1 VTLSAS
7 LKRLLR
13 PGSIA
18 VAGASPDAASLGG
31 AVLRNIETF
40 GFKGELHLVSPTR
53 AEINGRA
60 CLKTLSDLPTGVDAA
75 VLNLPRAAIREAIQ
89 LCIERGV
96 GGAVVFAAGFS
107 EAGEEGRREQEEI
120 AALCNAHDFA
130 LLGPNCLG
138 LVNYASGAA
147 LTFESLEF
155 SEAKGARQVAIV
167 AQSGATAA
175 NIRSALTGRGVPV
188 SCVATTGNE
197 AVLRVDHFMREFVED
212 GAAAIAAYIEQIRD
226 PQAFLAVAREARAK
240 GVPIIMVHPGKSAAG
255 KEAAQSHTGAMAGD
269 YSVME
274 AMVRH
279 EGVVLVDTMDE
290 LFDAAAILYRYPKP
304 ASGGV
309 GIITNSG
316 AIRGLSL
323 DFCESVGL
331 PLAALSQ
338 AERAKLQATVPPS
351 IPADNP
357 FDIGTAGY
365 SDGAVFTTST
375 QAMLANPDVGSVLL
389 ALTGGGPAQQRAK
402 ADAILLAAKD
412 ATKPVAVAIIGDES
426 KLDSGLVGAMRESQ
440 IPFFRSPDRA
450 LRALSAL
457 HAYALASDES
467 GASPSTASAPALPR
481 GGAIVEY
488 KGKAFLREIGLRT
501 PGGGLA
507 RDAAEAAAIAARVGY
522 PVVLKAQAAA
532 LTHKSDIGGVIV
544 GLKDEAA
551 LHAGWVK
558 LADNLKR
565 AGAPEID
572 GVLVEQM
579 VKPGL
584 ELVVGGRN
592 DPQWGAVV
600 VFGLGGVWVEALD
613 AIEVMPAHARRAQ
626 ILRRLRTM
634 KGAKLLGAFRG
645 QAPRDIEAVAD
656 AIVSL
661 GAALRA
667 HTELKE
673 VDINPLVVLAAGEGA
688 IALDALLVTDE

>member
-1 VTLSAS
+1 MTLSAS

-13 PGSIA
+13 PRSIA
-18 VAGASPDAASLGG
+18 VAGASPDATTLGG

-40 GFKGELHLVSPTR
+40 GFRGDLHLVSPTR
-53 AEINGRA
+53 PEINGRA
-60 CLKTLSDLPTGVDAA
+60 CIKSLGDLPKGVDAA
-75 VLNLPRAAIREAIQ
+75 VLNLPRAAIKEAVG

-120 AALCNAHDFA
+120 AALCRANDFA

-138 LVNYASGAA
+138 LVNYVSGAA
-147 LTFESLEF
+147 LTFETLEF

-197 AVLRVDHFMREFVED
+197 AVLRVDHFMNEFVES
-212 GAAAIAAYIEQIRD
+212 GAAAIAAYVEQIRD
-226 PQAFLAVAREARAK
+226 PQAFLAVARQARAK

-255 KEAAQSHTGAMAGD
+255 KQAAQSHTGAMAGD

-304 ASGGV
+304 ARGGV
-309 GIITNSG
+309 GIVTNSG

-331 PLAALSQ
+331 PLAPLSD
-338 AERAKLQATVPPS
+338 AERAKLQATVPPT

-365 SDGAVFTTST
+365 SDGMVFTTST
-375 QAMLANPDVGSVLL
+375 KAMLANPAIGSVLL
-389 ALTGGGPAQQRAK
+389 ALTGGGPAQQRSK
-402 ADAILLAAKD
+402 GDAILPAAKD
-412 ATKPVAVAIIGDES
+412 AEKPVAVAIIGDES
-426 KLDSGLVGAMRESQ
+426 ALDPGLINTMREAQ

-457 HAYALASDES
+457 HKYALASEGD
-467 GASPSTASAPALPR
+467 ADAQRPVSAFALPK

-488 KGKAFLREIGLRT
+488 KGKDFLREIGVRV
-501 PGGGLA
+501 PEGGLA
-507 RDAAEAAAIAARVGY
+507 ANIDDAIKIATRIGY
-522 PVVLKAQAAA
+522 PLVLKAQAAS
-532 LTHKSDIGGVIV
+532 LTHKSDVGGVIV
-544 GLKDEAA
+544 GLKDEAS
-551 LHAGWVK
+551 LRAGWDR
-558 LADNLKR
+558 LSDNLKR
-565 AGAPEID
+565 AGAPALD

-579 VKPGL
+579 AKPGV

-592 DPQWGAVV
+592 DLQWGAVV

-613 AIEVMPAHARRAQ
+613 AIEVMPAHATRAQ
-626 ILRRLRTM
+626 ILARLRAM

-656 AIVSL
+656 AIVVL

-667 HTELKE
+667 HPELKE
-673 VDINPLVVLAAGEGA
+673 VDINPLVVLAEGEGA
-688 IALDALLVTDE
+688 VALDALLVTE

>member
-1 VTLSAS
+1 MTLSNA

-13 PGSIA
+13 PRSIA
-18 VAGASPDAASLGG
+18 VAGASPDPASLGG

-60 CLKTLSDLPTGVDAA
+60 CLKSLTDLPKGVDAA
-75 VLNLPRAAIREAIQ
+75 VLNLPRAAIRDAVGH
-89 LCIERGV
+89 CIERGV

-120 AALCNAHDFA
+120 SELCRANDFA

-147 LTFESLEF
+147 LTFESLEL

-197 AVLRVDHFMREFVED
+197 AVLRVDHFMREFIED
-212 GAAAIAAYIEQIRD
+212 DVAAIAAYLEQIRD
-226 PQAFLAVAREARAK
+226 PQAFLDVARRARAR
-240 GVPIIMVHPGKSAAG
+240 GIPIIMVHPGKSAAG
-255 KEAAQSHTGAMAGD
+255 KQAAQSHTGAMAGD

-290 LFDAAAILYRYPKP
+290 LFDAAAILYRYPAP
-304 ASGGV
+304 TLGGV
-309 GIITNSG
+309 GVITNSG

-323 DFCESVGL
+323 DFCESVDL
-331 PLAALSQ
+331 PLAALTDS
-338 AERAKLQATVPPS
+338 ERAKLQATVPAH

-365 SDGAVFTTST
+365 SDGTVFTTST
-375 QAMLANPDVGSVLL
+375 QAMLANPAVGSVLL
-389 ALTGGGPAQQRAK
+389 ALTGGGAAQQRAK
-402 ADAILLAAKD
+402 GDAILPAAKD
-412 ATKPVAVAIIGDES
+412 AAKPVAVAIIGDQS
-426 KLDSGLVGAMRESQ
+426 ALDTGLIATMRDAH

-450 LRALSAL
+450 LRALAAL
-457 HAYALASDES
+457 HKRALACNES
-467 GASPSTASAPALPR
+467 AEARPAAAGPALPKA
-481 GGAIVEY
+481 GAIVEY
-488 KGKAFLREIGLRT
+488 KGKEFLRAIGLKT
-501 PGGGLA
+501 PAGGLA
-507 RDAAEAAAIAARVGY
+507 QNVEEAAAIAARVTY
-522 PVVLKAQAAA
+522 PVVLKAQAAS
-532 LTHKSDIGGVIV
+532 LSHKSDVGGVIV

-551 LHAGWVK
+551 LRAGWER

-565 AGAPEID
+565 ANASELD

-579 VKPGL
+579 VKQGV

-592 DPQWGAVV
+592 DPQWGPVV

-613 AIEVMPAHARRAQ
+613 AVEVMPAHAGRAQ
-626 ILRRLRTM
+626 ILQRLQTM
-634 KGAKLLGAFRG
+634 KGAKLLGPFRG
-645 QAPRDIEAVAD
+645 QPPRDVDAVAD
-656 AIVSL
+656 AIVAL
-661 GAALRA
+661 GTALRA
-667 HTELKE
+667 HPELKE
-673 VDINPLVVLAAGEGA
+673 VDINPLVVLADGEGA
-688 IALDALLVTDE
+688 VALDALLVTE